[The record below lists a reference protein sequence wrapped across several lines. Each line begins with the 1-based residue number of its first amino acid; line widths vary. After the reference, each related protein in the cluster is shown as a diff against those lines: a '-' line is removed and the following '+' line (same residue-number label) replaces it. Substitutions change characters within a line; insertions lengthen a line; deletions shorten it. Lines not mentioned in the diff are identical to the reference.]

1 MALKLYFHPL
11 SSYCQ
16 KAVIAFYEND
26 IPFEP
31 NVLNIGDPVQSTEV
45 KALWPIGKFPVLR
58 DEGRGVTVGEA
69 SIIIEYLALHR
80 PGPTPLVPADP
91 DAAWQMRMRDRF
103 FDFYVNDQIG
113 IVIADRARPA
123 AQKNTMGAEA
133 ARARLK
139 SALDVIEAEMATR
152 TWAAGEAFSMADCA
166 AAPALFYANDVM
178 PFADSHPH
186 TMRYYQRLAQRPSY
200 ARALKEAEPYLHL
213 VPQE

>member
-31 NVLNIGDPVQSTEV
+31 NVLNIGDPVQSAEV

-58 DEGRGVTVGEA
+58 DESRGVTVGEA

-80 PGPTPLVPADP
+80 PGPTPLVPTDP

-103 FDFYVNDQIG
+103 FDFYVNDQMG
-113 IVIADRARPA
+113 IVIANRMRPA
-123 AQKNTMGAEA
+123 AQKDTLGVEA

-139 SALDVIEAEMATR
+139 TALDIVEAEMATR
-152 TWAAGEAFSMADCA
+152 TWAAGDAFTMADCA
-166 AAPALFYANDVM
+166 AAPALFYANQVI

-186 TMRYYQRLAQRPSY
+186 TMRYFERLSQRPSY
-200 ARALKEAEPYLHL
+200 ARVRQEAEPYLRL
-213 VPQE
+213 VPQD